1 MELEQIKRDPIG
13 MILSFSV
20 PAILSMVLTALITV
34 ADGAF
39 IGNFVGKDSIA
50 SVNLGLPVVYLFL
63 GVGLMVS
70 VGGAAMAGMARGSGD
85 VEGCRRIF
93 RQTVFTAALLALLTA
108 LAVWLCFEPMLDVLG
123 AEGRVRVDCRTYYL
137 ILLPELVLMI
147 VNSTLSM
154 FVRGEGNP
162 RFALKANAAC
172 TALNVLLVGLFTGV
186 LGWGVA
192 GVAWASVL
200 AALVSMGMLLW
211 YFLRRA
217 EVYRLGAFSFS
228 WEVFRRALLNGSSEM
243 IGELSTGIAMFAYNF
258 VILRQA
264 GVDGVTAFTVV
275 GYTAYLFSMVVVGF
289 GQGSSPLAS
298 FSFGAGERALAR
310 RIHQMTSRLVSAA
323 GAAAFLL
330 TATLAGRY
338 GHLFVDSKT
347 VLDFIRSGAALFA
360 LSFLCSGFNA
370 VTSFY
375 FTATGRALESAVISL
390 SRGLVVLLVCIFLLP
405 ALWGMT
411 GVWLAAPVTEGI
423 TLVLSLCYLR
433 RRT

>member
-1 MELEQIKRDPIG
+1 MELEQIKRDPMG

-50 SVNLGLPVVYLFL
+50 AVNLGLPVVYLFL

-70 VGGAAMAGMARGSGD
+70 VSGAAMAGMARGGGD
-85 VEGCRRIF
+85 VEGCRGIF

-123 AEGRVRVDCRTYYL
+123 AEGRVRADCRTYYL

-147 VNSTLSM
+147 VNSALSM

-172 TALNVLLVGLFTGV
+172 TASNVLLDGLFTGV

-200 AALVSMGMLLW
+200 AALVSLGMLLW

-228 WEVFRRALLNGSSEM
+228 WEVFRRALFNGSSEM

-298 FSFGAGERALAR
+298 FSFGAGEQALAR

-330 TATLAGRY
+330 TASLAGQY
-338 GHLFVDSKT
+338 GRLFVDSGT

-390 SRGLVVLLVCIFLLP
+390 SRGLVVLLACIFLLP

-423 TLVLSLCYLR
+423 TLVLSLWHLR

>member
-1 MELEQIKRDPIG
+1 M
-13 MILSFSV
+13 
-20 PAILSMVLTALITV
+20 
-34 ADGAF
+34 
-39 IGNFVGKDSIA
+39 
-50 SVNLGLPVVYLFL
+50 
-63 GVGLMVS
+63 
-70 VGGAAMAGMARGSGD
+70 
-85 VEGCRRIF
+85 
-93 RQTVFTAALLALLTA
+93 
-108 LAVWLCFEPMLDVLG
+108 
-123 AEGRVRVDCRTYYL
+123 
-137 ILLPELVLMI
+137 
-147 VNSTLSM
+147 
-154 FVRGEGNP
+154 
-162 RFALKANAAC
+162 
-172 TALNVLLVGLFTGV
+172 
-186 LGWGVA
+186 
-192 GVAWASVL
+192 
-200 AALVSMGMLLW
+200 
-211 YFLRRA
+211 
-217 EVYRLGAFSFS
+217 
-228 WEVFRRALLNGSSEM
+228 
-243 IGELSTGIAMFAYNF
+243 
-258 VILRQA
+258 
-264 GVDGVTAFTVV
+264 

-338 GHLFVDSKT
+338 GRLFVDSKT